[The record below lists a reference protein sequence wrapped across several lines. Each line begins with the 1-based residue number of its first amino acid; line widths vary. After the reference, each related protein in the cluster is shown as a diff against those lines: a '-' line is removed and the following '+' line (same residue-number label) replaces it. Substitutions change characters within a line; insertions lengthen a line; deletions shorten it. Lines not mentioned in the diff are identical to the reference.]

1 MDALLWQP
9 WDGQVDLLRSAKLD
23 GVAAG
28 ELRLLQHLH
37 QVAQRLITAPLGAV
51 PRGDTDGG
59 ESVVGRGGQVLC
71 FPLLDI
77 RWQFAAAIGFQ
88 FLYHVR
94 TNLGNQA
101 EDVFGGE
108 GFKTL
113 PVHGMADRHIAGKA
127 QQTFVHILRS
137 QFRQYC
143 AGWKDGKPIIPL
155 SHKEVAFLHLLFY
168 VLLQCIAD
176 FFPAHQP
183 PQGIAEYNSFLI
195 GKSLQRQFGQI
206 PIQQLAGKK
215 GCSIMISHHSRVGGV
230 IFTGGAAEH
239 IQNAKIRLRQ
249 HLWRSVRLVDQI
261 VAVMYAVTLWQTHG
275 KVSSQVCWCCMD
287 TIWQSGQNST

>member
-101 EDVFGGE
+101 KDVFGGE

-137 QFRQYC
+137 QFRQHR
-143 AGWKDGKPIIPL
+143 AGRKDSKAILPF
-155 SHKEVAFLHLLFY
+155 SHKEVAFLYLFFY
-168 VLLQCIAD
+168 VLLQCIANLL
-176 FFPAHQP
+176 PAYQP
-183 PQGIAEYNSFLI
+183 PHGVAERDSILT
-195 GKSLQRQFGQI
+195 GKSFQRQPGQI
-206 PIQQLAGKK
+206 PLQQLIRKK
-215 GCSIMISHHSRVGGV
+215 RCPVVISHHSWVGGV
-230 IFTGGAAEH
+230 IFTGGADQHILDAE
-239 IQNAKIRLRQ
+239 IRLCQYLR
-249 HLWRSVRLVDQI
+249 
-261 VAVMYAVTLWQTHG
+261 
-275 KVSSQVCWCCMD
+275 
-287 TIWQSGQNST
+287 